1 MERSL
6 SFFISSHSSR
16 GYISFY
22 EESYG
27 PLQKT
32 EILCNW
38 PQRSAGELLAQ
49 IKTAAVSRE
58 EPIWTVLHSLDGT
71 PEGLILPERSVG
83 VFFPRPWDAL
93 YSDGNRLTASYGLVE
108 KALEESHRCFA
119 RALHIHDQW
128 ESIYIGETD
137 FDRLNQLAEE
147 TA

>member
-119 RALHIHDQW
+119 RALPIHDQW
-128 ESIYIGETD
+128 ESIYI
-137 FDRLNQLAEE
+137 
-147 TA
+147 